1 VEDIVIE
8 FIRKQL
14 EASERLYRVMA
25 EDNQIRAHNLQMW
38 VDMTAD
44 YQKKL
49 AERDAEIERLR
60 SKLSQYEIG
69 EKL

>member
-1 VEDIVIE
+1 MIE

-49 AERDAEIERLR
+49 AERDAEIEKLR

>member
-1 VEDIVIE
+1 MIE
-8 FIRKQL
+8 FVQKQL

-25 EDNQIRAHNLQMW
+25 EDNQLRAHNLQMW
-38 VDMTAD
+38 IDMTENF
-44 YQKKL
+44 QKKL

>member
-1 VEDIVIE
+1 MGDIVIE

-49 AERDAEIERLR
+49 TERDAEIERLR

>member
-1 VEDIVIE
+1 MIE

>member
-1 VEDIVIE
+1 MIE

-49 AERDAEIERLR
+49 TERDAEIERLR

>member
-1 VEDIVIE
+1 MIE
-8 FIRKQL
+8 FIREQL
-14 EASERLYRVMA
+14 EASERLYCVMA
-25 EDNQIRAHNLQMW
+25 EDNQLRAHNLQMW

-60 SKLSQYEIG
+60 SKLSRYEIG